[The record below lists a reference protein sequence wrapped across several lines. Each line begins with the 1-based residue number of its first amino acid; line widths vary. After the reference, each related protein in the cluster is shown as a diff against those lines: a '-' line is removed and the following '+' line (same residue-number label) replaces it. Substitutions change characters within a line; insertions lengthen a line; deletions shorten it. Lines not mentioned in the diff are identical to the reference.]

1 LSKEL
6 AERLAKV
13 VIDQGLRPTT
23 ISAFRG
29 IAEGEGFIG
38 VTREIAA
45 TARAYVQRE
54 YTSRA
59 ELDEEEKE
67 KTPTIATIIT
77 NMALD
82 ADILFFRDNAQQ
94 AYAKLKIDDHW
105 EIWPVRSTRF
115 KEFLIQTYR
124 MATSSVPNANAVN
137 DAKNALSAH
146 AVQKGPVYSLY
157 NRVAW
162 FDNAI
167 WYDLTNEKWEVVR
180 IDENGWEILPETPRP
195 MFRRFDHQ
203 MPQVYPVNSE
213 DKSPEQLMARLM
225 LLMPFH
231 NHAEETNHIL
241 DITCLVFCLV
251 PEVPHPTSIVY
262 GPAGSGKTKGFH
274 ATVKSLVDPSN
285 TASAGLSVP
294 GKTSD
299 FPLQFQRHYYLIY
312 SNMSYIT
319 REQADIFCRA
329 IDGAAT
335 ETRRLYTDDDVVSFR
350 YTRCLGI
357 NAIPLL
363 GTQEDLMDRSILF
376 PLGTLAREN
385 RMDEEELQ
393 EKFEAVR
400 AEILGAMFD
409 TLSAAMKIKPT
420 VNLGYIE
427 RMGSYTIWGHSIAQA
442 LNYDTTA
449 FHKAYATNRATANTE
464 VIEADVVART
474 IMAFMENRDVWFGSP
489 KQLFQELESFA
500 FGEKEK
506 RPRGWPK
513 DEAVLGRN
521 IARVAQ
527 NLERSGLII
536 DNSQKTGGARV
547 KTLSWHEGYGPD
559 SAQQTLDGSFSP
571 DEKADDGGGSCS
583 KSLSS
588 HSSKKNKLVKK
599 KKRKEIIGNA
609 ATAAHSDTSKKKKKS
624 LLPRVVNQFEKWLSK
639 LPSAG
644 QRGFRDAE
652 IKKVYGE
659 GYIDGLSKWANRS
672 WVEQRGGA
680 LVWWISDSGRDAL
693 QGGTS

>member
-1 LSKEL
+1 MSKEL

-23 ISAFRG
+23 ITEFKG
-29 IAEGEGFIG
+29 IAEAEGFIG
-38 VTREIAA
+38 VTREVAA

-67 KTPTIATIIT
+67 KKPTIATVIT

-94 AYAKLKIDDHW
+94 AYAKMKIDDHW

-124 MATSSVPNANAVN
+124 MATGSVPNSNAVN

-162 FDNAI
+162 YDKAI

-203 MPQVYPVNSE
+203 MPQVYPVASN
-213 DKSPEQLMARLM
+213 DKSPEQLMTRLM

-231 NHAEETNHIL
+231 NHADEINHIL

-251 PEVPHPTSIVY
+251 PEVPHPTSVVY

-294 GKTSD
+294 GKISD

-312 SNMSYIT
+312 SNMSYIS

-376 PLGTLAREN
+376 PLGILAREN

-393 EKFEAVR
+393 EKFEVVR
-400 AEILGAMFD
+400 PEILGAMFD

-420 VNLGYIE
+420 IELDYIE
-427 RMGSYTIWGHSIAQA
+427 RMGAYTKWGHAIAQA
-442 LNYDTTA
+442 LNYDPSA
-449 FHKAYATNRATANTE
+449 FHKAYATNRASANTE

-474 IMAFMENRDVWFGSP
+474 IMGFMENKDVWLGSP
-489 KQLFQELESFA
+489 KQLFHELETYA

-513 DEAVLGRN
+513 DEAVLGRKL
-521 IARVAQ
+521 ARVAQ

-536 DNSQKTGGARV
+536 EDSKKGGGVRV
-547 KTLSWHEGYGPD
+547 KTLSWHEGYGPET
-559 SAQQTLDGSFSP
+559 AQRTLDESFSMGKESE
-571 DEKADDGGGSCS
+571 DSGGSGG
-583 KSLSS
+583 KPLLS
-588 HSSKKNKLVKK
+588 HSSPKNKSMKK
-599 KKRKEIIGNA
+599 KEEKSIIKSA
-609 ATAAHSDTSKKKKKS
+609 ATTAHSDALKKKKKKKT
-624 LLPRVVNQFEKWLSK
+624 LPRVVKQFEEWLSR
-639 LPSAG
+639 LSNAG
-644 QRGFRDAE
+644 QRGWTEKEGAHEYGD
-652 IKKVYGE
+652 VYHDRLCQYVEKG
-659 GYIDGLSKWANRS
+659 
-672 WVEQRGGA
+672 WVEQRGSSK
-680 LVWWISDSGRDAL
+680 VWWISDEGKAAL
-693 QGGTS
+693 AGS